1 MFQANLDAIQSAA
14 QELENALAG
23 HCPGHEQ
30 EWSVRMRDVLLD
42 VEQALRVH
50 RASTE
55 GQNGMFASMNDLAPD
70 TTPTRDRQL
79 QKFCAEHED
88 FMERARILRSD
99 VQQAERVFQPR
110 EDKPP
115 TTLGPVTPV
124 QAGGAVP
131 DFGSI
136 RQRGAHLVE
145 ALRKHK
151 EDETKLLLETA
162 TTDVG
167 VGD

>member
-14 QELENALAG
+14 QELKNALAG

-30 EWSVRMRDVLLD
+30 EWCVRMRDVLLD
-42 VEQALRVH
+42 LEQGLRVH

-79 QKFCAEHED
+79 QKLCAEHED
-88 FMERARILRSD
+88 FMERARLLRSD
-99 VQQAERVFQPR
+99 VQQAILVFQPR
-110 EDKPP
+110 QDKPA
-115 TTLGPVTPV
+115 TTLGPVTPA
-124 QAGGAVP
+124 QAGAVP

-136 RQRGAHLVE
+136 RQRGAHLVG
-145 ALRKHK
+145 ALRKHN
-151 EDETKLLLETA
+151 EDETKLLLEAA